1 MAKYLATDLD
11 GTLLA
16 PLDPVNLIPSE
27 NRETIK
33 AFDGVFLVSG
43 RNAEFIQGVCKELEI
58 DANFV
63 AFNGAAV
70 YVNGKAIYKKKIDK
84 DTANKIVDYVKEKFD
99 YYTIFLM
106 DDKNKIYTINSD
118 NEARQKHE
126 EQEVIDFPRH
136 YENKYCS

>member
-99 YYTIFLM
+99 YYTIFL
-106 DDKNKIYTINSD
+106 II
-118 NEARQKHE
+118 RQG
-126 EQEVIDFPRH
+126 F
-136 YENKYCS
+136 